1 MSPVASRR
9 RRSSDMLQEDPSAH
23 VRARLRAQIAALE
36 AGGSG
41 FPFAEG
47 KRGDGGARCAGE
59 ACRGEA
65 EGAPASDGAPRR
77 PIGAATATNGQVFRR
92 RRESLPRKGCG
103 KGVPQDRTARLRPRT
118 GERCLRRRLV
128 REGFSEEDAA
138 AAVARAVACGL
149 VDDRRYADV
158 LVRSRLAQG
167 KGRRGIAAELAELG
181 IDAEGVAALAEGGQG
196 DGDDAG
202 ELARALAV
210 LDRRPPRAK
219 NLRDAAYRRLVQKG
233 MALRSPRPP
242 RADGANGRP
251 AKTGDPA
258 SGRLS
263 VSRLRSLC
271 GHPFVPRPVQ
281 QKPPFLDARP
291 RPEVVRRGLK
301 HTFRLVFSDY
311 FLSGL

>member
-1 MSPVASRR
+1 
-9 RRSSDMLQEDPSAH
+9 MLQEDPSAH

-41 FPFAEG
+41 SPFAEG

-65 EGAPASDGAPRR
+65 EGAPASGRRASQAHRGRDGGERAGLPDGGEKACPEKDAEKAFRKIERLACAREQASAACAAASCAKGSLKKTLPRR
-77 PIGAATATNGQVFRR
+77 WRAPWPAA
-92 RRESLPRKGCG
+92 S
-103 KGVPQDRTARLRPRT
+103 
-118 GERCLRRRLV
+118 
-128 REGFSEEDAA
+128 
-138 AAVARAVACGL
+138 
-149 VDDRRYADV
+149 VDNRRYADV

-167 KGRRGIAAELAELG
+167 KGRRGIAAELAEFG

-202 ELARALAV
+202 ESLPGRSPCSTGGRPAPRTCGTPPTDASC
-210 LDRRPPRAK
+210 RR
-219 NLRDAAYRRLVQKG
+219 G
-233 MALRSPRPP
+233 MALRSPGPP

-251 AKTGDPA
+251 AATGDPA

-271 GHPFVPRPVQ
+271 GHPFVSRPAQ

-291 RPEVVRRGLK
+291 RPEVVRRDLK
-301 HTFRLVFSDY
+301 PTFRLVSSPIISCRDFNKSNES
-311 FLSGL
+311 LIIW

>member
-1 MSPVASRR
+1 M
-9 RRSSDMLQEDPSAH
+9 
-23 VRARLRAQIAALE
+23 ARPKALWL
-36 AGGSG
+36 
-41 FPFAEG
+41 P
-47 KRGDGGARCAGE
+47 
-59 ACRGEA
+59 
-65 EGAPASDGAPRR
+65 DGAPRR
-77 PIGAATATNGQVFRR
+77 SIGARGGDERAGLPDGGEKACPEKDAEKAFRKIER
-92 RRESLPRKGCG
+92 LACAREQAS
-103 KGVPQDRTARLRPRT
+103 AA
-118 GERCLRRRLV
+118 LRRRLV

-233 MALRSPRPP
+233 YGSSVASSAARG
-242 RADGANGRP
+242 GANGRP
-251 AKTGDPA
+251 AATGDPA

-271 GHPFVPRPVQ
+271 GHPFVSRPAQ
-281 QKPPFLDARP
+281 QKPALP
-291 RPEVVRRGLK
+291 RRASASRGRAAGPKTHLSAGL
-301 HTFRLVFSDY
+301 FRFISCRD
-311 FLSGL
+311 F

>member
-1 MSPVASRR
+1 
-9 RRSSDMLQEDPSAH
+9 MLQEDPSAH

-47 KRGDGGARCAGE
+47 KRGAAVARCAGE

-65 EGAPASDGAPRR
+65 EGAPASGRRASQAHRGRDGDERAGLPDGGEKACPEKDAEKAFRKIER
-77 PIGAATATNGQVFRR
+77 LACAREQASAA
-92 RRESLPRKGCG
+92 
-103 KGVPQDRTARLRPRT
+103 
-118 GERCLRRRLV
+118 LRRRLV

-138 AAVARAVACGL
+138 VAVARAVACGL

-233 MALRSPRPP
+233 YGSSVASSAARRWCE
-242 RADGANGRP
+242 RQAGGDG
-251 AKTGDPA
+251 
-258 SGRLS
+258 
-263 VSRLRSLC
+263 
-271 GHPFVPRPVQ
+271 
-281 QKPPFLDARP
+281 
-291 RPEVVRRGLK
+291 
-301 HTFRLVFSDY
+301 
-311 FLSGL
+311 

>member
-1 MSPVASRR
+1 M
-9 RRSSDMLQEDPSAH
+9 
-23 VRARLRAQIAALE
+23 
-36 AGGSG
+36 
-41 FPFAEG
+41 
-47 KRGDGGARCAGE
+47 
-59 ACRGEA
+59 
-65 EGAPASDGAPRR
+65 
-77 PIGAATATNGQVFRR
+77 
-92 RRESLPRKGCG
+92 
-103 KGVPQDRTARLRPRT
+103 
-118 GERCLRRRLV
+118 

-233 MALRSPRPP
+233 YGSSVASSAARRW
-242 RADGANGRP
+242 RCERQAGEDG
-251 AKTGDPA
+251 
-258 SGRLS
+258 
-263 VSRLRSLC
+263 
-271 GHPFVPRPVQ
+271 
-281 QKPPFLDARP
+281 
-291 RPEVVRRGLK
+291 
-301 HTFRLVFSDY
+301 
-311 FLSGL
+311 